1 MAQTL
6 TRLLV
11 HIVFS
16 TKGRADLI
24 TPKME
29 LEIYRYIGC
38 VCRGASSPLLDAG
51 GTANH
56 VHLLVSLSK
65 NIALAEL
72 LLQIK
77 RDSTRWIKSN
87 HAKNFRWQ
95 EGYGAF
101 SIGESARASTG
112 RYFARQKQHHKKESF
127 EDELR
132 NFLRLYKM
140 EWEEEYVFD

>member
-1 MAQTL
+1 
-6 TRLLV
+6 
-11 HIVFS
+11 
-16 TKGRADLI
+16 
-24 TPKME
+24 ME
-29 LEIYRYIGC
+29 PEVYRYIGG
-38 VCRGASSPLLDAG
+38 VCRGAESPLLDAG

-56 VHLLVSLSK
+56 AHLLVSLSK
-65 NIALAEL
+65 KVALADL
-72 LLQIK
+72 LLEIK
-77 RDSTRWIKSN
+77 RDSTRWIKTK

-132 NFLRLYKM
+132 TFLRLYKM
-140 EWEEEYVFD
+140 EWEEDHVFG